1 MKPTVTGPH
10 EPLNVTAVMITGK
23 TPGHEKWARAAARC
37 FLEQTYPAGHR
48 ELLIVNDGVYRMD
61 DLGEHVDGSGRP
73 LVREVKIPPG
83 KHKLGDLRNTG
94 IEESWGDYIIQWD
107 DDDWHGPTRME
118 LQSGPL
124 AADRSR
130 TCTFINR
137 QLRYSFPRNSAKTF
151 TTNRIHGTIM
161 HRKCDI
167 RYPSRGMMEDT
178 DFMQKCITSYGLDS
192 IVDIDVP
199 REECDRIYIRFHHGD
214 DQNTWPAA
222 HVMGLS
228 SIMPGTWR
236 ITPRAMVRLRRVL
249 RDYYGLD
256 AKPGV
261 APVKNGSGS
270 GS

>member
-1 MKPTVTGPH
+1 VTPASAALH
-10 EPLNVTAVMITGK
+10 NPLKVTAVMITGK

-37 FLEQTYPAGHR
+37 FLEQTYPAEHR
-48 ELLIVNDGVYRMD
+48 ELLIVNDGDYRMN
-61 DLGEHVDGSGRP
+61 GFEEHVDGTGRP
-73 LVREVKIPPG
+73 LVREVRIPPG

-107 DDDWHGPTRME
+107 DDDWHGPGRMVM
-118 LQSGPL
+118 QSEPL
-124 AADRSR
+124 AADQAR
-130 TCTFINR
+130 TCTFLNR
-137 QLRYSFPRNSAKTF
+137 QLRYSFTLNSAKTF

-178 DFMQKCITSYGLDS
+178 DFMQKYITSCGLDS

-199 REECDRIYIRFHHGD
+199 REQCDQLYIRFHHGD
-214 DQNTWPAA
+214 DENTWPAA

-236 ITPRAMVRLRRVL
+236 IAPRAMVRLRRVL

-256 AKPGV
+256 ANPGV
-261 APVKNGSGS
+261 APAKTGS
-270 GS
+270 